1 MILRREMHPSSALR
15 FKRREGQG
23 FILLGIA
30 LHKLLRLG
38 AGNDLAAVFELRALQ
53 GQGIETLGVVLHA
66 AAVKNAFDGQ
76 KQLRRSRHGLHQLF
90 HAPEAAASQIDD
102 IVCGIHIGDLLVGP
116 VKSRSVHVCFLSAL
130 FLRHS
135 LLPDSAAAEQR
146 RNQSEW

>member
-30 LHKLLRLG
+30 LHELLRLG
-38 AGNDLAAVFELRALQ
+38 AGNGLAAVFELRALQ

-76 KQLRRSRHGLHQLF
+76 KRLAGHDMDCISCSMPQKQPPAR
-90 HAPEAAASQIDD
+90 
-102 IVCGIHIGDLLVGP
+102 
-116 VKSRSVHVCFLSAL
+116 
-130 FLRHS
+130 
-135 LLPDSAAAEQR
+135 
-146 RNQSEW
+146 